1 MGLKSNR
8 GVPEVVPK
16 FGVMTNNNTLSCRW
30 HEMIIFAE
38 LGGRLQVPLDALEA
52 HQINERLPGKPRPL
66 LLKVRIQ
73 VLVEVVDK
81 TQVDTDQKIIVKRI
95 GCAQDPV
102 LRTT

>member
-1 MGLKSNR
+1 MLLRPIKSM
-8 GVPEVVPK
+8 K
-16 FGVMTNNNTLSCRW
+16 
-30 HEMIIFAE
+30 
-38 LGGRLQVPLDALEA
+38 
-52 HQINERLPGKPRPL
+52 RLPGKPRPL

-102 LRTT
+102 LRDDVAAIGHDVGGKDHPG